1 MKLQKYILGAVVAVM
16 SVMFVS
22 CDKDNVVA
30 TYTPYTD
37 NVTFMSKK
45 AANILTKDASCEIPI
60 RVVRATKGTACEAKY
75 SIEVSEEGIFTDLNK
90 GVVSFKEDETVA
102 YINLKA
108 DNLYPGETYEA
119 TITFADEVIAKTDT
133 CLNASVVSTT
143 VVIGRDFVW
152 EKAGTCTFVD
162 YTFSEGA
169 YTEGVVIENATGTN
183 QYRVIEPWK
192 SVFGP
197 LPDGFDSDS
206 GFKFTYN
213 DDSSID
219 FIVGADGETL
229 VDLDKGA
236 YTFNWVAD
244 YVGSYCIIEQEGNDY
259 YAEMLGTVDG
269 EGYYTGFAFEFIWDE
284 GWPGVKR

>member
-37 NVTFMSKK
+37 NVSFMSKK

-152 EKAGTCTFVD
+152 EKAGTCTFID

-183 QYRVIEPWK
+183 QYRVIE
-192 SVFGP
+192 VC
-197 LPDGFDSDS
+197 L
-206 GFKFTYN
+206 FT
-213 DDSSID
+213 
-219 FIVGADGETL
+219 
-229 VDLDKGA
+229 
-236 YTFNWVAD
+236 
-244 YVGSYCIIEQEGNDY
+244 
-259 YAEMLGTVDG
+259 
-269 EGYYTGFAFEFIWDE
+269 
-284 GWPGVKR
+284 